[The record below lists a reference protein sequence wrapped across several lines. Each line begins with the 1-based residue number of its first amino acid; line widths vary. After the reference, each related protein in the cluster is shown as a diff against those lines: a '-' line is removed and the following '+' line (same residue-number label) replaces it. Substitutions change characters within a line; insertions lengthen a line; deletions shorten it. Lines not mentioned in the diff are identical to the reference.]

1 MYAPL
6 VRMVGLN
13 LFRPLPPSLA
23 PGTEYD
29 PEEDEPLLEAAW
41 PHLQLVLQLLL
52 GCLESR
58 QLVAAQAKKVID
70 QRFVL
75 ELLAQFDSEDP
86 RERDLLKTALH
97 RIYGK
102 FLGLR
107 AFIRRQINNLFYT
120 FIYETERHN
129 GVAELLEILGS
140 VINGFAMPLK
150 EEHRVF
156 LLKVLMPLHKVRS
169 LAVYHPQLAYCVVQ
183 FLEKEP
189 ALTEPVVAAL
199 LKYWPLTRGTKEI
212 MFLNELEEILDVI
225 EPAEFQKVLEPLF
238 VRLTKSATNP
248 HFQVAERALY
258 FWNNEYIVS
267 LIGDN
272 AEVIMPIM
280 FPALFRS
287 SRSHWNKTIQGLIY
301 NALKVFMDMNQE
313 LFDDCTK
320 KYQASVQAEREKET
334 RRSST
339 WARLEERARDSSEV
353 ELVADMLDRVVV
365 LATTDTVDIRDLE
378 DRAASDESSQ
388 GSGSPPVVSAVTD
401 ISQSVISP
409 PSARETLA
417 RPVLRREVELPRDS
431 LTQQCLETYR
441 RAEPFLNTPPRGDAA
456 EENDV

>member
-1 MYAPL
+1 M
-6 VRMVGLN
+6 RMVGVN

-58 QLVAAQAKKVID
+58 QLVSAQAKKVID

-107 AFIRRQINNLFYT
+107 AFIRRQVNNLFYT

-199 LKYWPLTRGTKEI
+199 LRYWPLTRGTKEI

-280 FPALFRS
+280 LPALFRT

-320 KYQASVQAEREKET
+320 KYQASVQGEREKE
-334 RRSST
+334 RQRSST

-353 ELVADMLDRVVV
+353 ELVADMLDRV
-365 LATTDTVDIRDLE
+365 LATTDTVDIRHLE
-378 DRAASDESSQ
+378 DRAASDESSPR
-388 GSGSPPVVSAVTD
+388 SGSPPVVSAVAD
-401 ISQSVISP
+401 ISQSVIEMSF
-409 PSARETLA
+409 ARESLA
-417 RPVLRREVELPRDS
+417 RPVLRRELELPRDS

-441 RAEPFLNTPPRGDAA
+441 RAEPFLNTPPSRGDAA